1 METSP
6 LIWIGFNAFILVL
19 LALDLGVFNR
29 RPHQITVREGLTAS
43 ACYIAIAFTFN
54 AGIYW
59 FMGMEKGLEF
69 TTGYLIEWSLSVD
82 NIFVMAMIFGHFAVP
97 AAFQHRVLF
106 WGILGALVMRAIL
119 IFAGTALIHQ
129 FHWTIY
135 IFGAF
140 LLFTGVKMMLASDEE
155 PDFESNRILRFVRK
169 HVKMT
174 DTYEGTAFFIRRNGV
189 LLATPMLLVLVMIEA
204 TDLMFAL
211 DSVPAIFAV
220 TDDPF
225 IVYTSNVFAIL
236 GLRSLYFAL
245 AGIIHRFSYLKYGL
259 SLVLVFIGTKMILI
273 DIWKVPT
280 ALALGVTATLIGGSI
295 VLSLIKTR
303 NEPAHADPA
312 REPQGQPRV
321 YSQPQPNGQ
330 QPQPGI
336 AE

>member
-1 METSP
+1 M
-6 LIWIGFNAFILVL
+6 
-19 LALDLGVFNR
+19 
-29 RPHQITVREGLTAS
+29 
-43 ACYIAIAFTFN
+43 
-54 AGIYW
+54 
-59 FMGMEKGLEF
+59 
-69 TTGYLIEWSLSVD
+69 
-82 NIFVMAMIFGHFAVP
+82 
-97 AAFQHRVLF
+97 
-106 WGILGALVMRAIL
+106 L

-140 LLFTGVKMMLASDEE
+140 LLFTGIKMMLASDEE
-155 PDFESNRILRFVRK
+155 PDLEKNRILQFVRR
-169 HVKMT
+169 HVKMS

-295 VLSLIKTR
+295 ILSLIKTR

-312 REPQGQPRV
+312 HAE
-321 YSQPQPNGQ
+321 
-330 QPQPGI
+330 PQPGM
-336 AE
+336 AD

>member
-29 RPHQITVREGLTAS
+29 RPHQITVREALIAS
-43 ACYIAIAFTFN
+43 ACYISLAFAFN
-54 AGIYW
+54 GGIYW
-59 FMGMEKGLEF
+59 FMGMQKGLEF

-97 AAFQHRVLF
+97 PQYQHRVLF
-106 WGILGALVMRAIL
+106 WGILGALVMRAAL

-135 IFGAF
+135 LFGAF
-140 LLFTGVKMMLASDEE
+140 LLFTGFKMLFSSDEE
-155 PDFESNRILRFVRK
+155 KNLEDNRILRFVRAR
-169 HVKMT
+169 VRMT
-174 DTYEGTAFFIRRNGV
+174 DNYEGTAFFVRRNGL

-259 SLVLVFIGTKMILI
+259 SLVLVFIGTKMMLI

-280 ALALGVTATLIGGSI
+280 ALALGVTATLIGGSVI
-295 VLSLIKTR
+295 LSLIKTR
-303 NEPAHADPA
+303 NEPVPA
-312 REPQGQPRV
+312 ELANVENQVGEYQER
-321 YSQPQPNGQ
+321 
-330 QPQPGI
+330 
-336 AE
+336 AEAARSS